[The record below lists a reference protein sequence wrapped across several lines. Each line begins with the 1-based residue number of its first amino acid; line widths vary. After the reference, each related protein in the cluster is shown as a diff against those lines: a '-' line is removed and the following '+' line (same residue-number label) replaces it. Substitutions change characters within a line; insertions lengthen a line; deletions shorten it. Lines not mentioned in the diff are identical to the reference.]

1 VQVADSGA
9 VYRKYKASV
18 EISSGGRVYTED
30 SGTAVLQS
38 RISLCCSGCIT
49 LRLWLYQNDA
59 APCGSGSIIPD
70 RTVLES
76 LVAAPR
82 FDT

>member
-30 SGTAVLQS
+30 SGSEEALSKTKVL
-38 RISLCCSGCIT
+38 LHGM
-49 LRLWLYQNDA
+49 
-59 APCGSGSIIPD
+59 
-70 RTVLES
+70 V
-76 LVAAPR
+76 
-82 FDT
+82 